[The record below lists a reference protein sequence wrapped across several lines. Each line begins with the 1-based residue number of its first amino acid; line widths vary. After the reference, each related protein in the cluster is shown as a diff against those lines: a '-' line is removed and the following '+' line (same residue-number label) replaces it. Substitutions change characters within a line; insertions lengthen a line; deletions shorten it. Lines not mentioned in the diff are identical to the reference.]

1 MWVVQNRSPPVGLLN
16 PWHGCPLLESEI
28 LCPCSPFS
36 RKVLI
41 CPSFLVPVQSFFR
54 GVCVALPGCCKK
66 GASQRR
72 GLLSANPCA
81 MDAKNQL
88 SMKPPCLLQ
97 VRLWRPSPAFS
108 GLQSVANFQCNL
120 KQHLGLC
127 AGSIR
132 SCHTKAR
139 RKPPPESTCSKQTG
153 TGHLFYSNI
162 LAKSLGNQWLVD
174 TMKPSSSSTTQAS
187 IFRHSLPAL
196 WLLWPS
202 VSCPGTL
209 SGVKQYGGVG
219 CLGS

>member
-72 GLLSANPCA
+72 DLLSANPCA
-81 MDAKNQL
+81 MDAKKTTLNEATL
-88 SMKPPCLLQ
+88 
-97 VRLWRPSPAFS
+97 PS
-108 GLQSVANFQCNL
+108 
-120 KQHLGLC
+120 
-127 AGSIR
+127 AGSSLTSISCILGPPVSCKFSVQSEATGTLCWANL